1 MGATDDLRAAVAEDD
16 EAAVGREAIGGFVE
30 AELMDLLGG
39 GTGCFAAES
48 AACGAGLVVGGLTEP
63 DPNVPEFNT

>member
-1 MGATDDLRAAVAEDD
+1 MGASEDLRAAVAEDD

-30 AELMDLLGG
+30 AELMDLLG